1 MASSVSTDEIYRI
14 LEDEIVDLK
23 LLPGTAISENQCC
36 QRFGVSRTP
45 VRSVLQRLEQNG
57 FVRIVPHKGTVV
69 TVIDVD
75 IVNQMIY
82 QRVAVET
89 AVLRDFVRSAPPL
102 AVERVR
108 CALQRLQSVGD
119 VVGDPAQFDIYRFL
133 NEDLAMHRIW
143 FEMTEK
149 GYLWQRLIAPHPD
162 YSRFIRLDII
172 GAQNVSE
179 VLRHHA
185 EMMRIIDE
193 KDLDAIEPLI
203 KEHLYGGVRRLSGKL
218 YGPEAG
224 RYADYFRQG

>member
-36 QRFGVSRTP
+36 QRFGISRTP

-57 FVRIVPHKGTVV
+57 FVRIVPHKGTMV

-108 CALQRLQSVGD
+108 CALQRLQAAGEVGE
-119 VVGDPAQFDIYRFL
+119 DPAQFDIYRFL
-133 NEDLAMHRIW
+133 REDLAMHRIW

-185 EMMRIIDE
+185 GMMRIIDE

-224 RYADYFRQG
+224 RYADYFRQV

>member
-36 QRFGVSRTP
+36 QRFGISRTP

-224 RYADYFRQG
+224 RYADYFQQG